1 MHTEDIYSRLLAGES
16 SEEIAEEMTKALN
29 DALDR
34 IEEEE
39 KARQKREE
47 EAAMAKAKYEE
58 ALAAKRATATKLVSD
73 FLHFIGEYYPS
84 FGFTAAEVDAME
96 DDSICAL
103 TDLLLSVLDMEELMP
118 AKRSFKLNG
127 KNLFSG
133 LLS

>member
-1 MHTEDIYSRLLAGES
+1 MINEEDIYTCLLDGES
-16 SEEIAEEMTKALN
+16 ADNIAKEFTDALN
-29 DALDR
+29 AAVEKY
-34 IEEEE
+34 EEAERE
-39 KARQKREE
+39 RKREE
-47 EAAMAKAKYEE
+47 EAAVMAKAKH
-58 ALAAKRATATKLVSD
+58 AAKRAAATKLVSD

-103 TDLLLSVLDMEELMP
+103 TDLLLSLLDMEELMP

-127 KNLFSG
+127 KDLFRG

>member
-1 MHTEDIYSRLLAGES
+1 MHTDDIYSRLLAGES

-29 DALDR
+29 AAIDR

-39 KARQKREE
+39 KIRKQREE
-47 EAAMAKAKYEE
+47 EAAMIRAKHEE
-58 ALAAKRATATKLVSD
+58 ALAAKRAAAARIVSD
-73 FLHFIGEYYPS
+73 LLHFIGEYYPS

-96 DDSICAL
+96 DDSIRAL

-127 KNLFSG
+127 KDLFGG